1 MNVCNS
7 LIAQGPVLPG
17 KVRAQTG
24 MNRKEEELLSNADPV
39 HQITSIVH
47 KAVFL

>member
-17 KVRAQTG
+17 KVSTQTG
-24 MNRKEEELLSNADPV
+24 MNREEEEFLSNADPV
-39 HQITSIVH
+39 DQITSIVQ